1 MKTMKKTILKNVV
14 LSVVGGLSYGIIE
27 LIYRQKTYYLMI
39 LCGAIAIIL
48 LDKINDY
55 ISWDMDILLQ
65 GCIGSLIITGM
76 EFTIG
81 NLYLMGIVPKMWDY
95 SNVWLNYKGIICLPF
110 SLIWILLS
118 ICAILLAD
126 TINYY
131 VFHELP
137 VPYYKLFG
145 KTIIRFKNHSGVYFC
160 TDKDKTD

>member
-76 EFTIG
+76 EFIIG

-145 KTIIRFKNHSGVYFC
+145 KTIIRFK
-160 TDKDKTD
+160 K

>member
-1 MKTMKKTILKNVV
+1 MKKTILKNVV

-39 LCGAIAIIL
+39 LCGAIAVIL

-76 EFTIG
+76 EFIIG

-145 KTIIRFKNHSGVYFC
+145 KTIIRFK
-160 TDKDKTD
+160 K

>member
-14 LSVVGGLSYGIIE
+14 LSVAGGLSYGIIE

-126 TINYY
+126 AINYY

-145 KTIIRFKNHSGVYFC
+145 KTIIRFK
-160 TDKDKTD
+160 K

>member
-95 SNVWLNYKGIICLPF
+95 SNIWLNYKGIICLPF

-145 KTIIRFKNHSGVYFC
+145 KTIIRFK
-160 TDKDKTD
+160 K

>member
-27 LIYRQKTYYLMI
+27 LIYRQKTYFLMI

-145 KTIIRFKNHSGVYFC
+145 KTIIRFK
-160 TDKDKTD
+160 K

>member
-27 LIYRQKTYYLMI
+27 LIYRQKTYFLMI

>member
-145 KTIIRFKNHSGVYFC
+145 KTIIRFK
-160 TDKDKTD
+160 K

>member
-1 MKTMKKTILKNVV
+1 MKKTILKNVV

>member
-48 LDKINDY
+48 LDKINDC

-76 EFTIG
+76 EFIIG
-81 NLYLMGIVPKMWDY
+81 NLYFMGIVPKMWDY

-145 KTIIRFKNHSGVYFC
+145 KTIIRFK
-160 TDKDKTD
+160 K

>member
-14 LSVVGGLSYGIIE
+14 LCVVGGLSYGIIE
-27 LIYRQKTYYLMI
+27 LIYRQKTYFLMI

-145 KTIIRFKNHSGVYFC
+145 KTIIKFKE
-160 TDKDKTD
+160 

>member
-1 MKTMKKTILKNVV
+1 MKTIKKTILKNVV

-145 KTIIRFKNHSGVYFC
+145 KTIIRFK
-160 TDKDKTD
+160 K

>member
-1 MKTMKKTILKNVV
+1 MKTKKKTILKNVV
-14 LSVVGGLSYGIIE
+14 LCYVGFTTYITIE
-27 LIYRQKTYYLMI
+27 TIYRGFSFWQVGI
-39 LCGAIAIIL
+39 CGAIAIIL

-76 EFTIG
+76 EFIIG

-145 KTIIRFKNHSGVYFC
+145 KTIIRFK
-160 TDKDKTD
+160 K

>member
-1 MKTMKKTILKNVV
+1 MKKTILKNVV

-145 KTIIRFKNHSGVYFC
+145 KTIIRFK
-160 TDKDKTD
+160 K

>member
-76 EFTIG
+76 EFIIG

-95 SNVWLNYKGIICLPF
+95 SNVWFNYKGIICLPF

-145 KTIIRFKNHSGVYFC
+145 KTIIRFK
-160 TDKDKTD
+160 K

>member
-1 MKTMKKTILKNVV
+1 MKTKKKTILKNVV

-145 KTIIRFKNHSGVYFC
+145 KTIIRFK
-160 TDKDKTD
+160 K

>member
-55 ISWDMDILLQ
+55 ISWNMDILLQ

-76 EFTIG
+76 EFIIG

-145 KTIIRFKNHSGVYFC
+145 KTIIRFK
-160 TDKDKTD
+160 K